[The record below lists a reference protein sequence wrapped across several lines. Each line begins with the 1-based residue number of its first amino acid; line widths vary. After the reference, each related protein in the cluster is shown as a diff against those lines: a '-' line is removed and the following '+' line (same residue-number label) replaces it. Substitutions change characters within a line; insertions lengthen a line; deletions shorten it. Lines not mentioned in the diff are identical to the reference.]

1 MQWHNIR
8 GAIIYDKKEC
18 DNDMVA
24 CGVTNQTKLCFLN
37 ARNKYH
43 IVYVNISVVL
53 YKHKWHQ
60 TLDHISFN
68 KDNFVWTG

>member
-43 IVYVNISVVL
+43 IVYVNISAVL
-53 YKHKWHQ
+53 YCNTSDMKHIQ
-60 TLDHISFN
+60 IVNVDQNPF
-68 KDNFVWTG
+68 FF